1 MEFRSLHD
9 DLQVC
14 QNLQTKKR
22 DVFDMTEKRIE
33 GTVAAEYKDQI
44 SEVEKKDRK
53 EWRKQ
58 HEDMISAI
66 REAKKAGA
74 AAGRPSTAGDPS
86 IHIMWAA
93 CQTYKSMK

>member
-1 MEFRSLHD
+1 
-9 DLQVC
+9 
-14 QNLQTKKR
+14 
-22 DVFDMTEKRIE
+22 MTEKRIE

-86 IHIMWAA
+86 IHIM
-93 CQTYKSMK
+93 